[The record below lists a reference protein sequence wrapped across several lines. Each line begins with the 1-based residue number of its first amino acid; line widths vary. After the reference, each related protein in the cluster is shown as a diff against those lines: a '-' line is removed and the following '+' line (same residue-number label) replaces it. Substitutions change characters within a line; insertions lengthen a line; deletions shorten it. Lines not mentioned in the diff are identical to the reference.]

1 MPDLVTVGL
10 CLVAACPLPLASC
23 AACPMPH
30 SAAAAAACFLRMWQK
45 FCVCFVAAFLRVL
58 SKKFFVDFGACGKGN
73 VQQQL
78 EWWREGN
85 RACAKNRS
93 ILLCESKCAFCLRT
107 LDSCRAVP
115 CLLPANSVQSSIN
128 CLPRPF
134 PPPVPFACLH
144 SIIPLPV
151 GCMRCTLICTHS
163 FDVQKLSAS
172 FSVRPPPPSLP
183 FCLSFDELIL
193 AVSYNKTFLIPTFLI

>member
-30 SAAAAAACFLRMWQK
+30 SAAAAAAPACFLRMWQK

-134 PPPVPFACLH
+134 PPRPFCL
-144 SIIPLPV
+144 P
-151 GCMRCTLICTHS
+151 S
-163 FDVQKLSAS
+163 FNYSTSSWLHAMYADLYTQLWCAKT
-172 FSVRPPPPSLP
+172 FSVFFSSPPPP
-183 FCLSFDELIL
+183 
-193 AVSYNKTFLIPTFLI
+193 FLYPSVYLLMNLF

>member
-1 MPDLVTVGL
+1 MPDLVTVGMAVPRCRL
-10 CLVAACPLPLASC
+10 PAAACILC
-23 AACPMPH
+23 RMPH
-30 SAAAAAACFLRMWQK
+30 AAAACFLRMWQK

-78 EWWREGN
+78 ERMMVSERRGVGKPG
-85 RACAKNRS
+85 CAKNRS
-93 ILLCESKCAFCLRT
+93 ILLCESECAFCLRT

-115 CLLPANSVQSSIN
+115 CLASPAARKFSSKFDKLLATPL
-128 CLPRPF
+128 CPF
-134 PPPVPFACLH
+134 PFACLH

-172 FSVRPPPPSLP
+172 FSAGPPSQPSPPRSLYLLMNL
-183 FCLSFDELIL
+183 F
-193 AVSYNKTFLIPTFLI
+193 